1 MSFNDTSLL
10 QEKCMQQFRLLRD
23 ERGIFDHGSQIV
35 SSNQVVGK
43 STSYARSTKR
53 CPCERKDEWRSVRDC
68 FHAGVFVVGNANC
81 SPQRQLGIRFLYSSG
96 GDFRRIDVAIRK
108 STQLP
113 LSLLWL
119 LSIWG
124 LLHVVGGV
132 LEVPAGWLTDGDK
145 RSFYSWEIIPGI
157 LVYDKPVHAFGFG
170 IATWACWCGISA
182 TCGSQQPTVGRL
194 TLAALAGMGLGAL
207 NEVVEFIA
215 SQTMDTNVGGY
226 VNTGGDL
233 VANWVGA
240 FIAVLL
246 ISMKTGKAQ

>member
-1 MSFNDTSLL
+1 MPDQQNDVD
-10 QEKCMQQFRLLRD
+10 MNVRA
-23 ERGIFDHGSQIV
+23 RGILSVTVFTFVYLSLGMLIATRKG
-35 SSNQVVGK
+35 NWEFAFYIPVV
-43 STSYARSTKR
+43 
-53 CPCERKDEWRSVRDC
+53 VL
-68 FHAGVFVVGNANC
+68 FGV
-81 SPQRQLGIRFLYSSG
+81 LTL
-96 GDFRRIDVAIRK
+96 AIRK
-108 STQLP
+108 RAKLP

-132 LEVPAGWLTDGDK
+132 LEVPAGWPVDGDK

-170 IATWACWCGISA
+170 VATWACWRGISA

-194 TLAALAGMGLGAL
+194 TLAALAGMGLGSL
-207 NEVVEFIA
+207 NEIVEFIA

-233 VANWVGA
+233 IANWIGA
-240 FIAVLL
+240 SIAVLL
-246 ISMKTGKAQ
+246 ISVKEGRAH